1 MRLVRVNANEL
12 VAQAAGGDIAHDDA
26 AGQAEVAVEPGVPA
40 RPTPAHGPFVVRTAE
55 EGGRVRFGVFR
66 CAPDAAAVELDTE
79 LEVALALVLGLG
91 LDLWT
96 WPSKPPSIQRQ

>member
-40 RPTPAHGPFVVRTAE
+40 HPIPRTVRFVVRKAE
-55 EGGRVRFGVFR
+55 EGGRGRFGVFR
-66 CAPDAAAVELDTE
+66 CAPDAAAVELDAE
-79 LEVALALVLGLG
+79 LEVALALVLWLG

-96 WPSKPPSIQRQ
+96 WSSTQPH